1 MNYFCH
7 ISDNVSLNIGQN
19 VWLNAYWYTFL
30 PSGLNWNKVGHGHNG
45 KGLVGDKYSYWVPDP
60 LEGTEENFCGTY
72 GTFSDIANHNPG
84 FFKDG
89 LKAIRCDDS
98 NTKGFVAKNICV
110 KEAANICDMP
120 NSNQVTTP
128 PTTDQSK
135 RKKRN
140 AKSSIYKLEPTAIDL
155 AFDPLLKYTGKQ
167 LLMKRRN
174 ELKKNFQAMNFTK
187 SYKLVLHF
195 YKETVNI
202 LIFSLHS
209 FSGTCLRF
217 YGKLSC
223 RALMST
229 QKILA
234 PLKRDPC

>member
-1 MNYFCH
+1 MP
-7 ISDNVSLNIGQN
+7 LNLGEN

-30 PSGLNWNKVGHGHNG
+30 PSGMNWDEFPHGG
-45 KGLVGDKYSYWVPDP
+45 RGLVGQNRRHWVPDP
-60 LEGTEENFCGTY
+60 PEGREEDFCGTY
-72 GTFSDIANHNPG
+72 GNFSRIAGDPG
-84 FFKDG
+84 YFKNG
-89 LKAIRCDDS
+89 LKAIRCSDS
-98 NTKGFVAKNICV
+98 NTKGFVAKNVCV

-120 NSNQVTTP
+120 NSSQVTTP

-155 AFDPLLKYTGKQ
+155 AFDPLLKYTGKL

-195 YKETVNI
+195 YKETVHI
-202 LIFSLHS
+202 MQFYLHL

-234 PLKRDPC
+234 PVKRDPC

>member
-1 MNYFCH
+1 MP
-7 ISDNVSLNIGQN
+7 LNFGEP

-30 PSGLNWNKVGHGHNG
+30 PSGWKWNQFRSHGQA
-45 KGLVGDKYSYWVPDP
+45 LVGRNSRHWEPDP
-60 LEGTEENFCGTY
+60 PEGREEDFCGTY
-72 GTFSDIANHNPG
+72 GNFSKIAGDPG
-84 FFKDG
+84 YFKNG
-89 LKAIRCDDS
+89 LRAIKCSDS

-128 PTTDQSK
+128 LTTDTDSDWA

-174 ELKKNFQAMNFTK
+174 ELKKNFQTMNFTK

-195 YKETVNI
+195 NKETVNI
-202 LIFSLHS
+202 LIFSPHS
-209 FSGTCLRF
+209 SSGTCLRF

-223 RALMST
+223 RALMSK

-234 PLKRDPC
+234 PFKRDPC